1 MKRNVHFQDDD
12 IPRQSAPDNSDS
24 LSERTGRQDQRE
36 IMHPDG
42 KVMKKEKNKQTKSK
56 L

>member
-1 MKRNVHFQDDD
+1 VHFQDDD

-42 KVMKKEKNKQTKSK
+42 KVMKKEKKNKEQT
-56 L
+56 LND